1 MTVFMWKPIL
11 SRLPQLV
18 IRTDGQEKAADFSA
32 CVHVVKW
39 IRSAFSSAIDLR
51 ANSQRLALEVSTRDE
66 SKKAPGQKKRERN
79 ASRQALILCHARY
92 MGRHALLRFPVW
104 AVVSKRTNG
113 GPGPPAQVNWGWV
126 VLLKH
131 GKSPFYNIQ
140 MLRSFDF
147 QPRYTKQRI
156 LQPQSIKIV
165 CFSPFFGFQGG
176 LRWRQSGFSF
186 FSLSLQI

>member
-66 SKKAPGQKKRERN
+66 SSGGASLGPRGALAPLANENSHYVNSKMDTVHY
-79 ASRQALILCHARY
+79 C
-92 MGRHALLRFPVW
+92 
-104 AVVSKRTNG
+104 SKRVA
-113 GPGPPAQVNWGWV
+113 PPHLSKIQGQAPPLVHTSKILTGRKSKMMLQKIWE
-126 VLLKH
+126 LLEVTHIHRIRFTPIMIK
-131 GKSPFYNIQ
+131 
-140 MLRSFDF
+140 LR
-147 QPRYTKQRI
+147 TT
-156 LQPQSIKIV
+156 
-165 CFSPFFGFQGG
+165 
-176 LRWRQSGFSF
+176 WT
-186 FSLSLQI
+186 